1 MNHFEQL
8 KHIFYQNIEEK
19 CHGIYKEKAYF
30 HSLSVCTLCQKI
42 ASEKNL
48 DIEIASIMGLF
59 HDYSQF
65 INHTSF
71 NHAKISSEMI
81 HQLLLESDMSKKE
94 ISMII
99 NAIKNHS
106 DKDRID
112 DEYSELLKDAD
123 VLAQYL
129 AEPDMI
135 LNDHSQKR
143 LKKYLPK

>member
-30 HSLSVCTLCQKI
+30 HSLSVCSLCQKL
-42 ASEKNL
+42 ALEKNL
-48 DIEIASIMGLF
+48 NIEIASIMGLF

-65 INHTSF
+65 INHSSF

-81 HQLLLESDMSKKE
+81 HRLLLETDMKNKD
-94 ISMII
+94 ILLII
-99 NAIKNHS
+99 NAIAKHS
-106 DKDRID
+106 DKNCID
-112 DEYSELLKDAD
+112 DNYSELLKDAD

-129 AEPDMI
+129 AEPDII
-135 LNDHSQKR
+135 LNEHSQKR
-143 LKKYLPK
+143 LKKYLPR